1 MQWCHQRGLRPPQ
14 KICCPLPHRWESLK
28 RWLGFPWI
36 SKPYLVKQILS
47 MALAP
52 VILHQDM
59 VRHIKQRITVL
70 SQYRQNWK
78 HPPFRV
84 TLENDSVP
92 FTLLCHCELLRSGFS
107 KSSPKSQNSAATE
120 IFSFYPGLHCSNS
133 WFWVMHIDAYN
144 NITVPLWTL
153 HPEGNQI
160 FFARYCLKKVFHFPP
175 PRSWGR
181 TWCNFSLC
189 WL

>member
-36 SKPYLVKQILS
+36 SKPYLVKQTLS

-92 FTLLCHCELLRSGFS
+92 FTLLCYCELLRSGFS
-107 KSSPKSQNSAATE
+107 KSSPKSQNSAATKRYFLSILDCIVQTADSE
-120 IFSFYPGLHCSNS
+120 WCIL
-133 WFWVMHIDAYN
+133 ML
-144 NITVPLWTL
+144 IT
-153 HPEGNQI
+153 I
-160 FFARYCLKKVFHFPP
+160 
-175 PRSWGR
+175 
-181 TWCNFSLC
+181 
-189 WL
+189 